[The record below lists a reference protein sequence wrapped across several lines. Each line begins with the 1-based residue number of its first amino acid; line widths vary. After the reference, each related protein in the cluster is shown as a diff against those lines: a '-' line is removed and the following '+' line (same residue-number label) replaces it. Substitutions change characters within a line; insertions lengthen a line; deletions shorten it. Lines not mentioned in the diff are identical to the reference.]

1 MTIMKTK
8 SDIIIKVLSLG
19 IGLAVGI
26 VLIAKVFFELSY
38 DSFYKDIDRV
48 YNINTW
54 ISMQGNEKDYGQVSG
69 AVAVGFMEE
78 VPGVEAGTRTTYVFN
93 GDTYLDE
100 EGNKL
105 KATLVCADTC
115 FFKVFDRPILAGDP
129 VKALGKWGSVM
140 VSRSFAEKIADQVGN
155 DGSVT
160 PDQVGNDGN
169 VTPDQVGNDG
179 SVTPDQVGN
188 DGSVTPDQVG
198 NDGSV
203 TPDLIGGLSSIIGK
217 QLANEDMP
225 GLKMT
230 IEGVFEDFP
239 KNGSL
244 SYDILLSMDT
254 YGKQSTDN
262 WNGNDRYK
270 GYVKL
275 MPGVDPNTL
284 ADAIRKM
291 QEAHQPLEQIEAQ
304 GTSFKYFLKSFSKM
318 HTSAPEVRQQVVLL
332 SIVAALLILI
342 SLLNYILIVISSMVK
357 RSKEVGVRKCY
368 GAEGKHIYGM
378 LTKEALLHI
387 VLSLVLAAIII
398 FAGRSI
404 VENLLGVPFTT
415 LLVPQS
421 MVAIGAVILFV
432 LIISIVVP
440 AELYQRIPVYAA
452 LKNYTE
458 NSRNWK
464 LGLLGVQ
471 VLINVF
477 LVVMMLVIGRQYQVV
492 THADTGYDYDNLYYI
507 SLFDGNRQA
516 VTRAVRA
523 LESLP
528 EVSGVATAYNLPFNG
543 SNGDN
548 VYLPDDDR
556 ELFNIADQ
564 YECSDGFYE
573 LMGIEFLEGRAPRD
587 SSEIVVDE
595 KFVKKMAEFTDWSDG
610 AVGKQVFITGHDRS
624 RDSQRSY
631 FTISGVYKSYII
643 GNLTGVDQ
651 RPSALFYGE
660 IGSMSSWMPHVLF
673 KMADQVGHDVMTG
686 SEHNV
691 MTGSDRSSLGKV
703 KATLEQALEGREINI
718 VSYEEQMRAAYD
730 DSKKMR
736 NTMALGAVFSLLIA
750 LLGLIGFIKDESL
763 RRSKEMAVRK
773 INGATTRNILGV
785 FSMDIMKLS
794 IAAALIACIGAFFVA
809 RRWLEQFAEKVS
821 LNPLYFI
828 GGTLLVLA
836 IVLGVVVLN
845 CLRIARANPVD
856 SLKNE

>member
-1 MTIMKTK
+1 MKTK
-8 SDIIIKVLSLG
+8 SDLWIKVLSLG
-19 IGLAVGI
+19 MGLAVGI

-38 DSFYKDIDRV
+38 DSFYQDIDRV
-48 YNINTW
+48 YTINTW

-78 VPGVEAGTRTTYVFN
+78 VPGVEAGTRTTFVFN

-100 EGNKL
+100 DGNKL
-105 KATLVCADTC
+105 NATLVCADTC
-115 FFKVFDRPILAGDP
+115 FFQVFDRPILAGDP
-129 VKALGKWGSVM
+129 VKALGTWGSVM
-140 VSRSFAEKIADQVGN
+140 VSRSFAEKLIDS
-155 DGSVT
+155 SVSEAK
-160 PDQVGNDGN
+160 D
-169 VTPDQVGNDG
+169 
-179 SVTPDQVGN
+179 
-188 DGSVTPDQVG
+188 
-198 NDGSV
+198 
-203 TPDLIGGLSSIIGK
+203 LSSVIGK
-217 QLANEDMP
+217 QIANEDMA
-225 GLKMT
+225 GLKLT
-230 IEGVFEDFP
+230 IEGVYEDFP

-244 SYDILLSMDT
+244 DYDILLSMDT

-270 GYVKL
+270 GYVRL
-275 MPGVDPNTL
+275 MPGVDPATL

-304 GTSFKYFLKSFSKM
+304 GSTFRYFLKPFSKM
-318 HTSAPEVRQQVVLL
+318 HTSDPEVKSLVILL

-342 SLLNYILIVISSMVK
+342 SLLNYILIVISSLVK

-368 GAEGKHIYGM
+368 GAEGKHIYFM

-387 VLSLVLAAIII
+387 ILSLGLAAAII
-398 FAGRSI
+398 FAGRGI

-421 MVAIGAVILFV
+421 IVAIGAVVVFV

-452 LKNYTE
+452 LKNYSE
-458 NSRNWK
+458 NSRGWK

-477 LVVMMLVIGRQYQVV
+477 LVVMMLIIGRQYQKV
-492 THADTGYDYDNLYYI
+492 THADTGYDYDNLYYV
-507 SLFDGNRQA
+507 SFFDSDRQA
-516 VTRAVRA
+516 ITRAVGA
-523 LESLP
+523 LERLP
-528 EVSGVATAYNLPFNG
+528 EVSGVATAYNLPFQG

-564 YECSDGFYE
+564 YECSDGFYD

-624 RDSQRSY
+624 RDAERSY

-673 KMADQVGHDVMTG
+673 KVQPEALT
-686 SEHNV
+686 E
-691 MTGSDRSSLGKV
+691 V
-703 KATLEQALEGREINI
+703 KETLESALEGREINI

-730 DSKKMR
+730 DSRKMR
-736 NTMALGAVFSLLIA
+736 NTMAVGAVFSLLIA
-750 LLGLIGFIKDESL
+750 LLGLIGFIRDESL

-773 INGATTRNILGV
+773 INGATTQDILGI
-785 FSMDIMKLS
+785 FALDIMKLS
-794 IAAALIACIGAFFVA
+794 TGMAVIASIGAVFVA
-809 RRWLEQFAEKVS
+809 RKWLEQFAEKLS
-821 LNPLYFI
+821 LHPLYFV
-828 GGTLLVLA
+828 GGALLVLT
-836 IVLGVVVLN
+836 IVLGIVVLN
-845 CLRIARANPVD
+845 CLRIARENPVE

>member
-1 MTIMKTK
+1 MKK
-8 SDIIIKVLSLG
+8 NSDILIKVLSLG

-48 YNINTW
+48 YTINTW
-54 ISMQGNEKDYGQVSG
+54 ISQQGDEKDYGQVSG

-78 VPGVEAGTRTTYVFN
+78 VPGVEAGTRTTFVFN

-100 EGNKL
+100 DGNKL
-105 KATLVCADTC
+105 QATLVCADTC
-115 FFKVFDRPILAGDP
+115 FFRVFDRPILVGDP
-129 VKALGKWGSVM
+129 VAVLGKWGSVM
-140 VSRSFAEKIADQVGN
+140 VSRTFAEKM
-155 DGSVT
+155 
-160 PDQVGNDGN
+160 
-169 VTPDQVGNDG
+169 
-179 SVTPDQVGN
+179 
-188 DGSVTPDQVG
+188 
-198 NDGSV
+198 
-203 TPDLIGGLSSIIGK
+203 GGTQECIGK
-217 QLANEDMP
+217 QIANADMD
-225 GLKMT
+225 GLKLT
-230 IEGVFEDFP
+230 IEGVFENFP
-239 KNGSL
+239 KNGTL
-244 SYDILLSMDT
+244 DYDILLSMDT

-275 MPGVDPNTL
+275 MPGVDPATL
-284 ADAIRKM
+284 TDAIRKM
-291 QEAHQPLEQIEAQ
+291 QEAHQPLAQLEANGMQ
-304 GTSFKYFLKSFSKM
+304 FKYFLKPFSTM
-318 HTSAPEVRQQVVLL
+318 HTSAPEVRQQVILL

-342 SLLNYILIVISSMVK
+342 SLLNNILIVISSMAK

-368 GAEGKHIYGM
+368 GAEGRHIYGM
-378 LTKEALLHI
+378 LSKEALLHI
-387 VLSLVLAAIII
+387 ILSLALAAVII
-398 FAGRSI
+398 FAGRGI
-404 VENLLGVPFTT
+404 VENLLGVPFQT

-421 MVAIGAVILFV
+421 MMAIIAVLVFV
-432 LIISIVVP
+432 LVISIVVP

-477 LVVMMLVIGRQYQVV
+477 LVVMMLIIGRQYQRVS
-492 THADTGYDYDNLYYI
+492 HADTGYDYENLFY
-507 SLFDGNRQA
+507 FDMYDGDRQA
-516 VTRAVRA
+516 LSRAVQTLQR
-523 LESLP
+523 LP
-528 EVSGVATAYNLPFNG
+528 EVAGVAASYNLPFQG

-564 YECSDGFYE
+564 YECSPEFYG

-595 KFVKKMAEFTDWSDG
+595 KFVAKMAEFTDWSDG
-610 AVGKQVFITGHDRS
+610 AVGKQVYVTGHDRD
-624 RDSQRSY
+624 RMAGNAN
-631 FTISGVYKSYII
+631 FTISGVYKSYLI

-673 KMADQVGHDVMTG
+673 KMQPE
-686 SEHNV
+686 SRE
-691 MTGSDRSSLGKV
+691 KV
-703 KATLEQALEGREINI
+703 ETALEQALEGREINI

-730 DSKKMR
+730 GSRKMR
-736 NTMALGAVFSLLIA
+736 NTMVIGAVFSLLIA
-750 LLGLIGFIKDESL
+750 LLGLLGFIKDESL

-773 INGATTRNILGV
+773 INGATTRDILGA

-794 IAAALIACIGAFFVA
+794 VAASFIACIAAFFVA

-828 GGTLLVLA
+828 GGAALVLL

-845 CLRIARANPVD
+845 CLRIARANPVE

>member
-1 MTIMKTK
+1 MKK
-8 SDIIIKVLSLG
+8 NSDILIKVLSLG

-48 YNINTW
+48 YTIRTW
-54 ISMQGNEKDYGQVSG
+54 YSQQGDEHDYGQVSG

-100 EGNKL
+100 NGNKL

-129 VKALGKWGSVM
+129 EQALSKWGCVM
-140 VSRSFAEKIADQVGN
+140 VSRSFAEKLVDEMPGQAGHDVSG
-155 DGSVT
+155 V
-160 PDQVGNDGN
+160 
-169 VTPDQVGNDG
+169 
-179 SVTPDQVGN
+179 
-188 DGSVTPDQVG
+188 
-198 NDGSV
+198 
-203 TPDLIGGLSSIIGK
+203 IGK
-217 QLANEDMP
+217 QIANADMD
-225 GLKMT
+225 GLKLT

-244 SYDILLSMDT
+244 DYDILLSMET

-262 WNGNDRYK
+262 WLGNDRYK

-275 MPGVDPNTL
+275 MPGIDPNTL
-284 ADAIRKM
+284 TDAIRKM

-304 GTSFKYFLKSFSKM
+304 GTNLKYFLKPFSNM
-318 HTSAPEVRQQVVLL
+318 HTSSPEVKTQVILL
-332 SIVAALLILI
+332 SIVAALLIII

-387 VLSLVLAAIII
+387 VLSLVMAAIII
-398 FAGRSI
+398 FAGRGI
-404 VENLLGVPFTT
+404 VENLLGVPFQT
-415 LLVPQS
+415 LLVSQS
-421 MVAIGAVILFV
+421 IMAIAAVLLFV
-432 LIISIVVP
+432 LVISIVVP

-458 NSRNWK
+458 NSRRWK

-477 LVVMMLVIGRQYQVV
+477 LVVMMLIIGRQYQKVSN
-492 THADTGYDYDNLYYI
+492 ADTGYDYKNLYYFD
-507 SLFDGNRQA
+507 LFDGDRQA
-516 VTRAVRA
+516 QVRAVETLKR
-523 LESLP
+523 LP
-528 EVSGVATAYNLPFNG
+528 EVSGVAASYNLPYMG

-548 VYLPDDDR
+548 VSLPEDDR

-564 YECSDGFYE
+564 YDCSPEFYD
-573 LMGIEFLEGRAPRD
+573 LMGIRFLEGRAPRD
-587 SSEIVVDE
+587 SSEVVVDE
-595 KFVKKMAEFTDWSDG
+595 KFVQKMAEFADWNDG
-610 AVGKQVFITGHDRS
+610 AVGKQVFITGHEENGMMDKG
-624 RDSQRSY
+624 Y
-631 FTISGVYKSYII
+631 FTISGVYKSYLI
-643 GNLTGVDQ
+643 GNLQGVDE

-660 IGSMSSWMPHVLF
+660 IGSMSSWMPHILF
-673 KMADQVGHDVMTG
+673 KVSPEALV
-686 SEHNV
+686 NV
-691 MTGSDRSSLGKV
+691 RG
-703 KATLEQALEGREINI
+703 ALNEALPDKEINI
-718 VSYEEQMRAAYD
+718 VSYEEEMRAAYA

-736 NTMALGAVFSLLIA
+736 NTMAIGAVFSLLIA
-750 LLGLIGFIKDESL
+750 LLGLIGFIRDESL

-773 INGATTRNILGV
+773 INGATTRDILSV
-785 FSMDIMKLS
+785 FAKDIMKLS
-794 IAAALIACIGAFFVA
+794 TVMAVIACIGAFFVA
-809 RRWLEQFAEKVS
+809 RKWLEQFAEKVS
-821 LNPLYFI
+821 LHPLYFI
-828 GGTLLVLA
+828 GGALLVLT

-845 CLRIARANPVD
+845 CLRIARANPVE
-856 SLKNE
+856 SLKAE

>member
-1 MTIMKTK
+1 MRRN
-8 SDIIIKVLSLG
+8 SDILIKVLSLG

-48 YNINTW
+48 YTINTW

-69 AVAVGFMEE
+69 AVPVGFMEE
-78 VPGVEAGTRTTYVFN
+78 VPGVECGTRTTYVFN

-100 EGNKL
+100 DGNKL

-115 FFKVFDRPILAGDP
+115 FFKVFDRPILAGEP
-129 VKALGKWGSVM
+129 VKALEKWGGVM
-140 VSRSFAEKIADQVGN
+140 VSRSFAEK
-155 DGSVT
+155 
-160 PDQVGNDGN
+160 
-169 VTPDQVGNDG
+169 
-179 SVTPDQVGN
+179 
-188 DGSVTPDQVG
+188 
-198 NDGSV
+198 
-203 TPDLIGGLSSIIGK
+203 LGGLQECIGK
-217 QLANEDMP
+217 QIANADMD
-225 GLKMT
+225 GLKLT

-244 SYDILLSMDT
+244 DYDILLSMET

-275 MPGVDPNTL
+275 APGVDPATL
-284 ADAIRKM
+284 TDAIRKM
-291 QEAHQPLEQIEAQ
+291 QEAHQPLERIEAQ
-304 GTSFKYFLKSFSKM
+304 GNTIRYFLKPFSTM
-318 HTSAPEVRQQVVLL
+318 HTSAPEVRQQVILL

-342 SLLNYILIVISSMVK
+342 SLLNYILIVISSLVK

-378 LTKEALLHI
+378 LTKEASTHILL
-387 VLSLVLAAIII
+387 SMGLAAVII
-398 FAGRSI
+398 FAGRGI
-404 VENLLGVPFTT
+404 VENLLGVPFQT

-421 MVAIGAVILFV
+421 IMAILAVLVFV
-432 LIISIVVP
+432 LVISIVVP

-477 LVVMMLVIGRQYQVV
+477 LVVMMLIIGRQYQKVS
-492 THADTGYDYDNLYYI
+492 HADTGYDYKDLYYFDM
-507 SLFDGNRQA
+507 FDGDRQA
-516 VTRAVRA
+516 QVRA
-523 LESLP
+523 AETLRRIP
-528 EVSGVATAYNLPFNG
+528 EVAGVAASYNLPYAG

-564 YECSDGFYE
+564 YECSEGFYD

-595 KFVKKMAEFTDWSDG
+595 KFVKKIAEFTDWSDG

-624 RDSQRSY
+624 RDSELSY
-631 FTISGVYKSYII
+631 FTISGVYKSYLI
-643 GNLTGVDQ
+643 GNLQGVDQ

-660 IGSMSSWMPHVLF
+660 IGSMSSWMPHILF
-673 KMADQVGHDVMTG
+673 KVRPD
-686 SEHNV
+686 
-691 MTGSDRSSLGKV
+691 
-703 KATLEQALEGREINI
+703 ALEKVRGALNETLPDKEINI
-718 VSYEEQMRAAYD
+718 VSYEEEMRAAYA

-773 INGATTRNILGV
+773 INGATTKDILSV
-785 FSMDIMKLS
+785 FAKDIMKLS
-794 IAAALIACIGAFFVA
+794 AVMAVIACVAAYFVA
-809 RRWLEQFAEKVS
+809 HKWLEQFAEKVS

-828 GGTLLVLA
+828 GGALLVLL
-836 IVLGVVVLN
+836 IVLGVVLLN
-845 CLRIARANPVD
+845 CLRIARANPVE

>member
-1 MTIMKTK
+1 MKTK
-8 SDIIIKVLSLG
+8 SDIWIKVLSLG
-19 IGLAVGI
+19 VGLAVGI

-48 YNINTW
+48 YTINTW

-78 VPGVEAGTRTTYVFN
+78 VPGVEAGTRTTFVFN

-100 EGNKL
+100 DGNKL
-105 KATLVCADTC
+105 KAKLVCADTC
-115 FFKVFDRPILAGDP
+115 FFRVFDRPILAGDP

-140 VSRSFAEKIADQVGN
+140 VSRSFAEKISPRASLGRN
-155 DGSVT
+155 DSA
-160 PDQVGNDGN
+160 
-169 VTPDQVGNDG
+169 
-179 SVTPDQVGN
+179 
-188 DGSVTPDQVG
+188 
-198 NDGSV
+198 
-203 TPDLIGGLSSIIGK
+203 LSFRAESEGRSREISEVIGK
-217 QLANEDMP
+217 QIYNEDMA
-225 GLKMT
+225 GLKLT

-239 KNGSL
+239 KNGTL
-244 SYDILLSMDT
+244 DYDILLSMDT

-275 MPGVDPNTL
+275 FPGVDPGAL
-284 ADAIRKM
+284 SDAIRKM

-304 GTSFKYFLKSFSKM
+304 GSTFRYFLKPFSKM
-318 HTSAPEVRQQVVLL
+318 HTSDPEVKSQVILL

-342 SLLNYILIVISSMVK
+342 SLLNYILIVISSLVK

-368 GAEGKHIYGM
+368 GAEGKHIYVM
-378 LTKEALLHI
+378 LTQEASLHI
-387 VLSLVLAAIII
+387 FLSLGLAAVII

-421 MVAIGAVILFV
+421 IVAIGAVIAFV

-452 LKNYTE
+452 LKNYSE
-458 NSRNWK
+458 NSRGWK

-477 LVVMMLVIGRQYQVV
+477 LVVMMLIIGRQYQKV

-507 SLFDGNRQA
+507 SLFDGDRQA
-516 VTRAVRA
+516 ITRAVSA
-523 LESLP
+523 LERLP
-528 EVSGVATAYNLPFNG
+528 EVSGVATAYNLPFQG

-564 YECSDGFYE
+564 YDCSDGFYD

-624 RDSQRSY
+624 RDVERSY

-673 KMADQVGHDVMTG
+673 KIPGQAGNDGTRHG
-686 SEHNV
+686 RL
-691 MTGSDRSSLGKV
+691 DRPSLEKV
-703 KATLEQALEGREINI
+703 KQTLESALEGREINI

-730 DSKKMR
+730 DSRKMR
-736 NTMALGAVFSLLIA
+736 NTMAVGAVFSLLIA
-750 LLGLIGFIKDESL
+750 LLGLIGFIRDESL

-773 INGATTRNILGV
+773 INGATTRDILGI
-785 FSMDIMKLS
+785 FARDIMKLS
-794 IAAALIACIGAFFVA
+794 TVMAVIACIGAFFVA
-809 RRWLEQFAEKVS
+809 RKWLEQFAEKVS

-828 GGTLLVLA
+828 GGAVLVLA
-836 IVLGVVVLN
+836 VVLVVVVLN
-845 CLRIARANPVD
+845 CLRIARANPVE

>member
-1 MTIMKTK
+1 MKSK
-8 SDIIIKVLSLG
+8 NDILIKVLSLG
-19 IGLAVGI
+19 VGLAMGI

-48 YNINTW
+48 YTINTW
-54 ISMQGNEKDYGQVSG
+54 YSHQGEEKDYGQVSG
-69 AVAVGFMEE
+69 AVAVGFMDE

-93 GDTYLDE
+93 GNTYLDE
-100 EGNKL
+100 NGNKL
-105 KATLVCADTC
+105 SGTLVCADTC
-115 FFKVFDRPILAGDP
+115 FFQVFDRPILAGDP
-129 VKALGKWGSVM
+129 VKVLGKWGSVL
-140 VSRSFAEKIADQVGN
+140 VNLSFAEKM
-155 DGSVT
+155 
-160 PDQVGNDGN
+160 
-169 VTPDQVGNDG
+169 
-179 SVTPDQVGN
+179 
-188 DGSVTPDQVG
+188 
-198 NDGSV
+198 
-203 TPDLIGGLSSIIGK
+203 GGVQECIGK
-217 QLANEDMP
+217 QICNADMD
-225 GLKMT
+225 GLKLT

-244 SYDILLSMDT
+244 DYDILLSMDT
-254 YGKQSTDN
+254 YGKNSTDN
-262 WNGNDRYK
+262 WLGNDRYK

-284 ADAIRKM
+284 TDAIRKM
-291 QEAHQPLEQIEAQ
+291 QEAHQPLERIEAQ
-304 GTSFKYFLKSFSKM
+304 GTSLRYFLKPFSTL
-318 HTSAPEVRQQVVLL
+318 HTSDPDVKSQVILL

-387 VLSLVLAAIII
+387 VLSLVLAAVII

-404 VENLLGVPFTT
+404 VENLLGVPFQT

-421 MVAIGAVILFV
+421 IMAIAAVILLV
-432 LIISIVVP
+432 LVISIVVP
-440 AELYQRIPVYAA
+440 AELYQRVPVYAA

-477 LVVMMLVIGRQYQVV
+477 LVVMMLIIGRQYQKVSN
-492 THADTGYDYDNLYYI
+492 ADTGYDYKNLYYFDM
-507 SLFDGNRQA
+507 FDGDRQA
-516 VTRAVRA
+516 LTRAAQTLR
-523 LESLP
+523 SLP
-528 EVSGVATAYNLPFNG
+528 EVSAVAAAYNLPFEG

-548 VYLPDDDR
+548 VYLPNDDR

-564 YECSDGFYE
+564 YECSPDFYD
-573 LMGIEFLEGRAPRD
+573 LMGIQFLEGRAPRD

-595 KFVKKMAEFTDWSDG
+595 KFVTKMAEFTDWSDG

-624 RDSQRSY
+624 SDTERRY

-643 GNLTGVDQ
+643 GNLTGVDP

-660 IGSMSSWMPHVLF
+660 IGSMSSWMPHTFF
-673 KMADQVGHDVMTG
+673 KVRPEALPKIRQ
-686 SEHNV
+686 
-691 MTGSDRSSLGKV
+691 
-703 KATLEQALEGREINI
+703 ALEQALEGREINI
-718 VSYEEQMRAAYD
+718 LSYEEQMRAAYA

-750 LLGLIGFIKDESL
+750 LLGLIGFIRDESL

-773 INGATTRNILGV
+773 INGATTRDILSV
-785 FSMDIMKLS
+785 FAKDIMKLS
-794 IAAALIACIGAFFVA
+794 AVMAVIACVAAFFVA
-809 RRWLEQFAEKVS
+809 HKWLEQFAEKVS

-828 GGTLLVLA
+828 GGALLVLL

-845 CLRIARANPVD
+845 CLRIARANPVE

>member
-1 MTIMKTK
+1 MKTK
-8 SDIIIKVLSLG
+8 SDIIIKVLSLS

-26 VLIAKVFFELSY
+26 VLIAKIFFELSY

-48 YNINTW
+48 YTINTW
-54 ISMQGNEKDYGQVSG
+54 ISMQGEEKDYGQVSG

-78 VPGVEAGTRTTYVFN
+78 VPGVEAGTRTTFVFN

-100 EGNKL
+100 DDNKL

-140 VSRSFAEKIADQVGN
+140 VSRSFAEK
-155 DGSVT
+155 
-160 PDQVGNDGN
+160 
-169 VTPDQVGNDG
+169 
-179 SVTPDQVGN
+179 
-188 DGSVTPDQVG
+188 
-198 NDGSV
+198 
-203 TPDLIGGLSSIIGK
+203 LGGIQEVIGK
-217 QLANEDMP
+217 QIANEDME
-225 GLKMT
+225 GLKLT

-244 SYDILLSMDT
+244 DYDILLSMET

-262 WNGNDRYK
+262 WLGNDRYK

-284 ADAIRKM
+284 TDAIRRM
-291 QEAHQPLEQIEAQ
+291 QEAHQPLAMIEAQ
-304 GTSFKYFLKSFSKM
+304 GNSFKYFLKPFSKM

-368 GAEGKHIYGM
+368 GAEGKHIYVM
-378 LTKEALLHI
+378 LTQEASIHI
-387 VLSLVLAAIII
+387 LLSLALAAVII

-415 LLVPQS
+415 LMVSQS
-421 MVAIGAVILFV
+421 IVAIVAVILFV
-432 LIISIVVP
+432 LIISIIAP

-477 LVVMMLVIGRQYQVV
+477 LVVMMLIIGRQYQKVS
-492 THADTGYDYDNLYYI
+492 HADTGYDYDKLYYI
-507 SLFDGNRQA
+507 SIFDGDRQA
-516 VTRAVRA
+516 VTRAVSA

-528 EVSGVATAYNLPFNG
+528 EVSGVAAAYNLTFEG
-543 SNGDN
+543 SNGNN

-564 YECSDGFYE
+564 NECSDGFYD

-595 KFVKKMAEFTDWSDG
+595 KFVTKMAEFTDWSDG
-610 AVGKQVFITGHDRS
+610 AVGKQVFITGHDRTRGS
-624 RDSQRSY
+624 ERSY
-631 FTISGVYKSYII
+631 FTISGVYRSYII
-643 GNLTGVDQ
+643 GNLTGVDE

-673 KMADQVGHDVMTG
+673 KVQPA
-686 SEHNV
+686 SL
-691 MTGSDRSSLGKV
+691 DRV
-703 KATLEQALEGREINI
+703 KEALEKALEGREVNI
-718 VSYEEQMRAAYD
+718 ISYEEQMRAAYD
-730 DSKKMR
+730 DSRKMR

-773 INGATTRNILGV
+773 INGATTRDILGV
-785 FSMDIMKLS
+785 FSMDIIKLS
-794 IAAALIACIGAFFVA
+794 IAAAILACIGAFFVA
-809 RRWLEQFAEKVS
+809 HKWLEQFAEKVS

-828 GGTLLVLA
+828 GGAVLVLL

-845 CLRIARANPVD
+845 CLRIARANPVE

>member
-1 MTIMKTK
+1 MKTK
-8 SDIIIKVLSLG
+8 NDILIKVLSLS

-48 YNINTW
+48 YTIRTW
-54 ISMQGNEKDYGQVSG
+54 YSQQGDEHDYGQVSG
-69 AVAVGFMEE
+69 AVPVGFMEE
-78 VPGVEAGTRTTYVFN
+78 VPGIEVGTRTTYVFN

-100 EGNKL
+100 DGNKL

-129 VKALGKWGSVM
+129 EQTLSKWGCVM
-140 VSRSFAEKIADQVGN
+140 VSRSFAEKM
-155 DGSVT
+155 
-160 PDQVGNDGN
+160 
-169 VTPDQVGNDG
+169 
-179 SVTPDQVGN
+179 
-188 DGSVTPDQVG
+188 
-198 NDGSV
+198 
-203 TPDLIGGLSSIIGK
+203 GGVQECIGK
-217 QLANEDMP
+217 QIANADMD
-225 GLKMT
+225 GLKLT

-244 SYDILLSMDT
+244 DYDILLSMET
-254 YGKQSTDN
+254 YGKRSTDN
-262 WNGNDRYK
+262 WMGNDRYK

-284 ADAIRKM
+284 TDAIRKM

-304 GTSFKYFLKSFSKM
+304 GTSLKYFLKPFSNM
-318 HTSAPEVRQQVVLL
+318 HTSSPEVKTQVILL
-332 SIVAALLILI
+332 SIIAALLIII

-378 LTKEALLHI
+378 LTKEASTHILL
-387 VLSLVLAAIII
+387 SMGLAAVII
-398 FAGRSI
+398 FAGRGI
-404 VENLLGVPFTT
+404 VENLLGVPFQT

-421 MVAIGAVILFV
+421 IMAIAAVLLFV
-432 LIISIVVP
+432 LGISIVVP

-458 NSRNWK
+458 NSRRWK

-477 LVVMMLVIGRQYQVV
+477 LVVVMIIIGRQYQKVSN
-492 THADTGYDYDNLYYI
+492 ADTGYDYKNLYYFD
-507 SLFDGNRQA
+507 LFDGDRQA
-516 VTRAVRA
+516 QVRAVETLNR
-523 LESLP
+523 LP
-528 EVSGVATAYNLPFNG
+528 EVSGVAASYNLPYAG

-548 VYLPDDDR
+548 VYLPEDDR

-564 YECSDGFYE
+564 YECSEGFYD

-595 KFVKKMAEFTDWSDG
+595 KFVKKIAEFTDWSDG
-610 AVGKQVFITGHDRS
+610 AVGKQVFITGHDGKGIM
-624 RDSQRSY
+624 DKGY
-631 FTISGVYKSYII
+631 FTISGVYKSYLI
-643 GNLTGVDQ
+643 GNLQDVDE
-651 RPSALFYGE
+651 RPGALFYGE
-660 IGSMSSWMPHVLF
+660 IGSMAHWMPHILF
-673 KMADQVGHDVMTG
+673 KVRP
-686 SEHNV
+686 E
-691 MTGSDRSSLGKV
+691 
-703 KATLEQALEGREINI
+703 ALENVRGALNEALPDKEINI
-718 VSYEEQMRAAYD
+718 VSYEEQMRAAYA

-750 LLGLIGFIKDESL
+750 LLGLIGFIRDESL

-773 INGATTRNILGV
+773 INGATTQDILSI
-785 FSMDIMKLS
+785 FAADIMKLS
-794 IAAALIACIGAFFVA
+794 AVMAVIACAAAFFVA
-809 RRWLEQFAEKVS
+809 HKWLEQFAEKVS

-828 GGTLLVLA
+828 GGAVLVLL

-845 CLRIARANPVD
+845 CLKIARANPVD

>member
-1 MTIMKTK
+1 MKTK
-8 SDIIIKVLSLG
+8 NDILIKVLSLG

-48 YNINTW
+48 YTINTW
-54 ISMQGNEKDYGQVSG
+54 YSQQGDEHDFGQVSG
-69 AVAVGFMEE
+69 AVSVGFMEE
-78 VPGVEAGTRTTYVFN
+78 VPGVEAGTRTTFVFN

-100 EGNKL
+100 NDNKF
-105 KATLVCADTC
+105 KGTLVCADTC

-140 VSRSFAEKIADQVGN
+140 VSRSFAEKILRSAQD
-155 DGSVT
+155 DISSV
-160 PDQVGNDGN
+160 
-169 VTPDQVGNDG
+169 
-179 SVTPDQVGN
+179 
-188 DGSVTPDQVG
+188 
-198 NDGSV
+198 
-203 TPDLIGGLSSIIGK
+203 IGK
-217 QLANEDMP
+217 QIANADMN
-225 GLKMT
+225 GLKLT

-244 SYDILLSMDT
+244 DYDILLSMDT

-262 WNGNDRYK
+262 WLGNDRYK

-275 MPGVDPNTL
+275 FSGVDPNSLT
-284 ADAIRKM
+284 DAIRKM
-291 QEAHQPLEQIEAQ
+291 QEAHQPLAQIEAQ
-304 GTSFKYFLKSFSKM
+304 GTSLRYFLKPFSTL
-318 HTSAPEVRQQVVLL
+318 HTSDPEVKTQVILL

-368 GAEGKHIYGM
+368 GAEGKHIYRM

-387 VLSLVLAAIII
+387 VLSLVLAALIV
-398 FAGRSI
+398 FAGRGI
-404 VENLLGVPFTT
+404 VENLLGVPFQT

-421 MVAIGAVILFV
+421 IMAIVAVLLFV
-432 LIISIVVP
+432 LVISIVVP

-477 LVVMMLVIGRQYQVV
+477 LVVMMLIIGRQYQKVSN
-492 THADTGYDYDNLYYI
+492 ADTGYDYKNLYYFDM
-507 SLFDGNRQA
+507 FDGDRQA
-516 VTRAVRA
+516 QVRAVETLRR
-523 LESLP
+523 LP
-528 EVSGVATAYNLPFNG
+528 EVSGVAATYNLPYLG

-548 VYLPDDDR
+548 VSLPEDDR

-564 YECSDGFYE
+564 YECSVDFYD
-573 LMGIEFLEGRAPRD
+573 LMGIRFVEGRAPRD
-587 SSEIVVDE
+587 SSEVVVDE
-595 KFVKKMAEFTDWSDG
+595 KLVQKMAEFTDWSDG
-610 AVGKQVFITGHDRS
+610 AVGKQIYVTGHDRS
-624 RDSQRSY
+624 DVTGRSY
-631 FTISGVYKSYII
+631 FTISGIYKPYLI
-643 GNLTGVDQ
+643 GNLTGVDN

-660 IGSMSSWMPHVLF
+660 IGSMDSWMPHILF
-673 KMADQVGHDVMTG
+673 KVRPDALD
-686 SEHNV
+686 
-691 MTGSDRSSLGKV
+691 KV
-703 KATLEQALEGREINI
+703 RGALYEALPDKEINI
-718 VSYEEQMRAAYD
+718 VSYEEEMRAAYA

-773 INGATTRNILGV
+773 INGATTRDILSV
-785 FSMDIMKLS
+785 FAKDIMKLS
-794 IAAALIACIGAFFVA
+794 AVMAVIACVAAYFVA
-809 RRWLEQFAEKVS
+809 HKWLEQFAEKVS
-821 LNPLYFI
+821 LNLLYFI
-828 GGTLLVLA
+828 GGAALVLL

-845 CLRIARANPVD
+845 CLRIARANPVE

>member
-1 MTIMKTK
+1 MKTK
-8 SDIIIKVLSLG
+8 NDILIKVLSLG

-48 YNINTW
+48 YTINTW
-54 ISMQGNEKDYGQVSG
+54 YSMQGEEKDYGQVSG
-69 AVAVGFMEE
+69 AVAVGFMDE

-93 GDTYLDE
+93 GDTYLDGD
-100 EGNKL
+100 GNKL
-105 KATLVCADTC
+105 SGILVCADTC
-115 FFKVFDRPILAGDP
+115 FFQVFDRPILAGDP
-129 VKALGKWGSVM
+129 VKVLGKWGSVM
-140 VSRSFAEKIADQVGN
+140 VNRSFAEKM
-155 DGSVT
+155 
-160 PDQVGNDGN
+160 
-169 VTPDQVGNDG
+169 
-179 SVTPDQVGN
+179 
-188 DGSVTPDQVG
+188 
-198 NDGSV
+198 
-203 TPDLIGGLSSIIGK
+203 GGVQECIGK
-217 QLANEDMP
+217 QIANADMD
-225 GLKMT
+225 GLKLT

-239 KNGSL
+239 ENGML
-244 SYDILLSMDT
+244 DYDILLSMDT

-275 MPGVDPNTL
+275 FPGVDPGTL
-284 ADAIRKM
+284 SDGIRKM
-291 QEAHQPLEQIEAQ
+291 QEAHQPLAELEARGMQ
-304 GTSFKYFLKSFSKM
+304 FKYFLKPFSKI
-318 HTSAPEVRQQVVLL
+318 HTSDPDVKSQVILL

-387 VLSLVLAAIII
+387 VLSLVLAAVII

-404 VENLLGVPFTT
+404 VENLLGVPFQT

-421 MVAIGAVILFV
+421 IVAIAALILFV
-432 LIISIVVP
+432 LVISIVVP

-477 LVVMMLVIGRQYQVV
+477 LVVMMLIIGRQYQKVSN
-492 THADTGYDYDNLYYI
+492 ADTGYDYKNLYYFDM
-507 SLFDGNRQA
+507 FDGDRQA
-516 VTRAVRA
+516 LTRAHQTLR
-523 LESLP
+523 SLP
-528 EVSGVATAYNLPFNG
+528 EITGVAAAYNLPYQG

-564 YECSDGFYE
+564 YECSTDFYD
-573 LMGIEFLEGRAPRD
+573 LMGIQFLEGRAPRD
-587 SSEIVVDE
+587 SSEIAVDE
-595 KFVKKMAEFTDWSDG
+595 KFVTKMAEFTDWSDG
-610 AVGKQVFITGHDRS
+610 AVGKQIFVTGHDRS
-624 RDSQRSY
+624 RDSERSY
-631 FTISGVYKSYII
+631 FTISGVYKSYLI
-643 GNLTGVDQ
+643 GNLTGVDP

-660 IGSMSSWMPHVLF
+660 VGSMSSWMPHTFF
-673 KMADQVGHDVMTG
+673 KVRPEA
-686 SEHNV
+686 
-691 MTGSDRSSLGKV
+691 LPKV
-703 KATLEQALEGREINI
+703 RQALEQALEGREINI
-718 VSYEEQMRAAYD
+718 LSYEEQMRAAYA

-736 NTMALGAVFSLLIA
+736 NTMAIGAVFSLLIA
-750 LLGLIGFIKDESL
+750 LLGLIGFIRDESL

-773 INGATTRNILGV
+773 INGATNREILGV
-785 FSMDIMKLS
+785 FSTGIMKLS
-794 IAAALIACIGAFFVA
+794 AVMAVIACVAAFFVA

-828 GGTLLVLA
+828 GGAALVLL
-836 IVLGVVVLN
+836 IVLAVVVLN
-845 CLRIARANPVD
+845 CLRIARANPVE

>member
-1 MTIMKTK
+1 MRHN
-8 SDIIIKVLSLG
+8 SDILIKVLSLG
-19 IGLAVGI
+19 VGLAVGI

-48 YNINTW
+48 YTINTW
-54 ISMQGNEKDYGQVSG
+54 YSHQGEEKDYGQVSG
-69 AVAVGFMEE
+69 AVAVGFMDE
-78 VPGVEAGTRTTYVFN
+78 VPGVESGTRTTYVFN
-93 GDTYLDE
+93 GNTYLDE
-100 EGNKL
+100 NGNKL
-105 KATLVCADTC
+105 SGTLVCADTC
-115 FFKVFDRPILAGDP
+115 FFQVFDRPILAGDP
-129 VKALGKWGSVM
+129 VKVLGKWGSVL
-140 VSRSFAEKIADQVGN
+140 VNRSFAEKM
-155 DGSVT
+155 
-160 PDQVGNDGN
+160 
-169 VTPDQVGNDG
+169 
-179 SVTPDQVGN
+179 
-188 DGSVTPDQVG
+188 
-198 NDGSV
+198 
-203 TPDLIGGLSSIIGK
+203 GGVQECIGK
-217 QLANEDMP
+217 QICNADMD
-225 GLKMT
+225 GLKLT

-244 SYDILLSMDT
+244 DYDILLSMDT
-254 YGKQSTDN
+254 YGKNSTDN
-262 WNGNDRYK
+262 WLGNDRYK

-284 ADAIRKM
+284 TDAIRKM
-291 QEAHQPLEQIEAQ
+291 QEAHQPLERIEAQ
-304 GTSFKYFLKSFSKM
+304 GTSLRYFLKPFSTL
-318 HTSAPEVRQQVVLL
+318 HTSDPDVKSQVILL

-387 VLSLVLAAIII
+387 VLSLVLAAVII

-404 VENLLGVPFTT
+404 VENLLGVPFQT

-421 MVAIGAVILFV
+421 IMAIAAVILLV
-432 LIISIVVP
+432 LVISIVVP
-440 AELYQRIPVYAA
+440 AELYQRVPVYAA

-477 LVVMMLVIGRQYQVV
+477 LVVMMLIIGRQYQKVSN
-492 THADTGYDYDNLYYI
+492 ADTGYDYKNLYYFDM
-507 SLFDGNRQA
+507 FDGDRQA
-516 VTRAVRA
+516 LTRAAQTLR
-523 LESLP
+523 SLP
-528 EVSGVATAYNLPFNG
+528 EVSAVAAAYNLPFEG

-548 VYLPDDDR
+548 VYLPNDDR

-564 YECSDGFYE
+564 YECSPDFYD
-573 LMGIEFLEGRAPRD
+573 LMGIQFLEGRAPRD

-595 KFVKKMAEFTDWSDG
+595 KFVTKMAEFTDWSDG

-624 RDSQRSY
+624 SDTERRY

-643 GNLTGVDQ
+643 GNLTGVDP

-660 IGSMSSWMPHVLF
+660 IGSMSSWMPHTFF
-673 KMADQVGHDVMTG
+673 KVRPEALPKIRQ
-686 SEHNV
+686 
-691 MTGSDRSSLGKV
+691 
-703 KATLEQALEGREINI
+703 ALEQALEGREINI
-718 VSYEEQMRAAYD
+718 LSYEEKMRAAYA

-736 NTMALGAVFSLLIA
+736 NTMAIGAVFSLLIA
-750 LLGLIGFIKDESL
+750 LLGLIGFIRDESL

-773 INGATTRNILGV
+773 INGATTRDILGV
-785 FSMDIMKLS
+785 FAVDILKLS
-794 IAAALIACIGAFFVA
+794 GVMAVIACIAAFFVA
-809 RRWLEQFAEKVS
+809 HKWLEQFAEKVS

-828 GGTLLVLA
+828 GGALLVLL

-845 CLRIARANPVD
+845 CLRIARANPVE

>member
-1 MTIMKTK
+1 MKK
-8 SDIIIKVLSLG
+8 YSDILIKVLSLG

-48 YNINTW
+48 YTIRTW
-54 ISMQGNEKDYGQVSG
+54 YSQQGDEHDYGQVSG

-78 VPGVEAGTRTTYVFN
+78 VPGVEQGTRTTFVFD

-100 EGNKL
+100 DGNKL
-105 KATLVCADTC
+105 RGTLVCADTC

-129 VKALGKWGSVM
+129 EQTLSKWGCVM
-140 VSRSFAEKIADQVGN
+140 VSRSFAEKLVDEMPGQAGHDV
-155 DGSVT
+155 
-160 PDQVGNDGN
+160 
-169 VTPDQVGNDG
+169 
-179 SVTPDQVGN
+179 
-188 DGSVTPDQVG
+188 
-198 NDGSV
+198 
-203 TPDLIGGLSSIIGK
+203 SIVIGK
-217 QLANEDMP
+217 QIANADMD
-225 GLKMT
+225 GLKLT

-244 SYDILLSMDT
+244 DYDILLSMET
-254 YGKQSTDN
+254 YGKRSTDN
-262 WNGNDRYK
+262 WMGNDRYR

-275 MPGVDPNTL
+275 APGVDPSTL
-284 ADAIRKM
+284 TEAIRKM

-304 GTSFKYFLKSFSKM
+304 GTSLKYFLKPFSNM
-318 HTSAPEVRQQVVLL
+318 HTSSPEVKTQVILL
-332 SIVAALLILI
+332 SIVAALLIII

-387 VLSLVLAAIII
+387 VLSLVIAAIII
-398 FAGRSI
+398 FAGRGI
-404 VENLLGVPFTT
+404 VENLLGVPFQT
-415 LLVPQS
+415 LLVSQS
-421 MVAIGAVILFV
+421 IMAIAAVLLFV
-432 LIISIVVP
+432 LVISIVIP

-458 NSRNWK
+458 NSRRWK

-477 LVVMMLVIGRQYQVV
+477 LVVMMLIIGRQYQKVSN
-492 THADTGYDYDNLYYI
+492 ADTGYDYKNLYYFD
-507 SLFDGNRQA
+507 LFDGDRQA
-516 VTRAVRA
+516 QVLAVETLNR
-523 LESLP
+523 LP
-528 EVSGVATAYNLPFNG
+528 EVSGVAASYNLPYMG

-548 VYLPDDDR
+548 VSLPEDDR

-564 YECSDGFYE
+564 YDCSPEFYD
-573 LMGIEFLEGRAPRD
+573 LMGIRFLEGRAPRD
-587 SSEIVVDE
+587 SSEVVVDE
-595 KFVKKMAEFTDWSDG
+595 KFVQKMAEFTDWNDG
-610 AVGKQVFITGHDRS
+610 AVGKQVFITGHDKNGMM
-624 RDSQRSY
+624 DKGY
-631 FTISGVYKSYII
+631 FTISGVYKSYLI
-643 GNLTGVDQ
+643 GNLQGVDN

-660 IGSMSSWMPHVLF
+660 IGSMSSWMPHILF
-673 KMADQVGHDVMTG
+673 KVRP
-686 SEHNV
+686 E
-691 MTGSDRSSLGKV
+691 
-703 KATLEQALEGREINI
+703 ALEKVHSALYEALPDKEINI
-718 VSYEEQMRAAYD
+718 LSYEEQMRAAYA

-773 INGATTRNILGV
+773 INGATTRDILSV
-785 FSMDIMKLS
+785 FATDIMKLS
-794 IAAALIACIGAFFVA
+794 AVMAVIACIAAYFVA
-809 RRWLEQFAEKVS
+809 HKWLEQFAEKVS
-821 LNPLYFI
+821 LHPLYFI
-828 GGTLLVLA
+828 GGAALVLL

-845 CLRIARANPVD
+845 CLKIARANPVE